1 MAAKRNLISRRRS
14 NSLRSIRQQQTR
26 RRNSLLRKSF
36 EYCRECDADVFMMI
50 RLRHNGQI
58 VFFNSN
64 SQWPQ
69 SREQLVGVVTI
80 QLLSADE
87 IGLALPETSRDNM
100 ARIVCKIYRRPVSTR
115 CEVHSTEDTTPRTQD
130 ILRDKAL

>member
-14 NSLRSIRQQQTR
+14 NGLRSIRQQQTR

-58 VFFNSN
+58 VFFNSD
-64 SQWPQ
+64 SQWPL
-69 SREQLVGVVTI
+69 SREQLASHYPKPQETTWHALAAKYSSPRI
-80 QLLSADE
+80 RDE
-87 IGLALPETSRDNM
+87 KKPPGKVID
-100 ARIVCKIYRRPVSTR
+100 
-115 CEVHSTEDTTPRTQD
+115 
-130 ILRDKAL
+130 